1 MEAQSTEKKSIA
13 NAESSFPKQSRDDGS
28 ERGTSLWECAKS
40 SNPWEL
46 GILVWLSTK
55 GNDNAFGKP
64 DCNGN
69 FLHLS
74 EIRVK

>member
-1 MEAQSTEKKSIA
+1 MKSLLFLTQA
-13 NAESSFPKQSRDDGS
+13 WDVGS

-46 GILVWLSTK
+46 GILVRLSTK

-64 DCNGN
+64 DCNGS
-69 FLHLS
+69 FLYLS
-74 EIRVK
+74 EIREK